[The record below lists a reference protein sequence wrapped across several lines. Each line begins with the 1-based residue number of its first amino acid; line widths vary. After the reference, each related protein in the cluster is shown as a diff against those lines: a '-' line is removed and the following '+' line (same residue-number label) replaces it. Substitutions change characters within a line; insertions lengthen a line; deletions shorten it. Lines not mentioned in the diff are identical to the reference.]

1 MNLRKAS
8 EKAKYL
14 FKLTGIPQVVA
25 ETNGIYSVH
34 TAKEWNGKIIK
45 KYSHAEAKEI
55 NDIPELRAT
64 TDQDILQYSGNKRPK
79 FTNKRGS
86 NKG

>member
-1 MNLRKAS
+1 MNLQKAS

-14 FKLTGIPQVVA
+14 FKSTGIPQVVT

-34 TAKEWNGKIIK
+34 TEKEWNGKIVK
-45 KYSHAEAKEI
+45 KYSHAKEI

-64 TDQDILQYSGNKRPK
+64 TDQDILQDSGDERPKPANKRRP
-79 FTNKRGS
+79 S
-86 NKG
+86 KG

>member
-1 MNLRKAS
+1 MNLQKAS

-14 FKLTGIPQVVA
+14 FKSTGIPQVVT
-25 ETNGIYSVH
+25 ETNRIYSVH
-34 TAKEWNGKIIK
+34 TEKEWNGKVIK
-45 KYSHAEAKEI
+45 KYSHAKEI

-64 TDQDILQYSGNKRPK
+64 TDQDILQDSGNKKPK
-79 FTNKRGS
+79 PTNKRRS